1 MSLLDR
7 HVEFVGALRAAGL
20 PVSVSESLDAAA
32 AVQQVPLLDREA
44 VRAAYACAVVKR
56 SLHRASFDT
65 VFDLFFPAVTGT
77 RTAADGDQPP
87 EPDRT
92 ETAPRWDQSDAV
104 RDRLRQRLRD
114 YLRTGDDLLART
126 LARDAV
132 SGLGST
138 TGTRGGRGSWS
149 RLAVLDRMSPQT
161 LMAELLAGLLAEQ
174 GSAAGGLDEQTTRA
188 EISRRIGRFGDLVDS
203 DVRRRLAEAADPATI
218 ARTATRPSI
227 DRVAFLTASAD
238 ELAALR
244 REIAPL
250 ARRLGARLA
259 LRRHVG
265 RRGPLDLR
273 RTIRHSLE
281 TGGVPVQTV
290 QRPRRPTRA
299 DVVILCD
306 LSSSVAAFARFTL
319 LLVYALR
326 EQFSRVRTF
335 AFIDEL
341 DEVTP
346 QLAAGTDVADA
357 VDRLLREARIAGFAG
372 RTDYG
377 RALEL
382 FVERHDDVVGRRTA
396 LLVLGD
402 ARSNYGDLSLPLFER
417 LVERAHRTYW
427 LNPERHALWGSG
439 DSAAPRYAAVA
450 PMVECRN
457 LAQLSAFVRELD
469 RTLDG

>member
-1 MSLLDR
+1 MSLLQR

-20 PVSVSESLDAAA
+20 PVSVAEGLDAAA

-44 VRAAYACAVVKR
+44 VRTAYAAAVVKR
-56 SLHRASFDT
+56 QLHRSMFDT
-65 VFDLFFPAVTGT
+65 VFDLYFPAVIGT
-77 RTAADGDQPP
+77 RSADPDAPAAEPERPTA
-87 EPDRT
+87 
-92 ETAPRWDQSDAV
+92 APRWDQSDPV

-114 YLRTGDDLLART
+114 YLRSGGESAVQA

-132 SGLGST
+132 SGLG
-138 TGTRGGRGSWS
+138 GTAGRRGGSGSWS
-149 RLAVLDRMSPQT
+149 RLAVIDRISPHT
-161 LMAELLAGLLAEQ
+161 LIAEVLAGLLADQ
-174 GSAAGGLDEQTTRA
+174 GVDAGDVTVSAERTARA
-188 EISRRIGRFGDLVDS
+188 ELTARIARFNALVDA
-203 DVRRRLAEAADPATI
+203 DVRRRLAEESDPATV

-227 DRVAFLTASAD
+227 DRVAFLTATAD

-259 LRRHVG
+259 LRRHAG

-273 RTIRHSLE
+273 RTIRRSLS
-281 TGGVPVQTV
+281 TGGVPIETV
-290 QRPRRPTRA
+290 HRPRRPTRT

-306 LSSSVAAFARFTL
+306 VSSSVAAFARFTL

-335 AFIDEL
+335 AFVDCL

-346 QLAAGTDVADA
+346 HLAAGVDVADA
-357 VDRLLREARIAGFAG
+357 IDRLLTRARVTGFSG

-377 RALEL
+377 RALEQ
-382 FVERHDDVVGRRTA
+382 FVDEHGEVVGRRTA

-402 ARSNYGDLSLPLFER
+402 ARSNYGDEALPLFGR
-417 LVERAHRTYW
+417 LAEQAHRTYW
-427 LNPERHALWGSG
+427 LNPERRALWGTG
-439 DSAAPRYAAVA
+439 DSAALRYAAIA

-457 LAQLSAFVRELD
+457 LAQLAAFVRDL
-469 RTLDG
+469 G